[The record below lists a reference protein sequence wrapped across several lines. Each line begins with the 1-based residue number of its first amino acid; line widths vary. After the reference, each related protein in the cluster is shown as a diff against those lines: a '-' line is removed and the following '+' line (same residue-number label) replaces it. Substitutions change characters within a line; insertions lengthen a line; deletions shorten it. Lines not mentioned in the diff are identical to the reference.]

1 MSFVC
6 TLGDQLP
13 LGPDPEDS
21 TCDHP
26 ASTTAGVGRPFGLSF
41 ATGLAGSCDVDYSAV
56 RYDPRRQISTAYDGE
71 RWVPLITLDSPL
83 TVQSTGELGSPNY
96 DEIFDKN

>member
-6 TLGDQLP
+6 NPGDQLP
-13 LGPDPEDS
+13 LGADPESS
-21 TCDHP
+21 TRQRADP
-26 ASTTAGVGRPFGLSF
+26 VDTGEGRPFGLGF
-41 ATGLAGSCDVDYSAV
+41 AVGLAARSGVDYANV
-56 RYDPRRQISTAYDGE
+56 RYDPRQQVSMVYDGE
-71 RWVPLITLDSPL
+71 QWVPLITLDSPL